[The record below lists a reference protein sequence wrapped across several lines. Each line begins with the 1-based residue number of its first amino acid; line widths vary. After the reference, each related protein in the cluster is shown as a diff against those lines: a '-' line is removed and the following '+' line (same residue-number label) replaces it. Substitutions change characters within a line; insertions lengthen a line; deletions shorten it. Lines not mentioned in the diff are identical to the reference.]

1 MGDVLDGGTFD
12 GLKIARDLVDVFLRE
27 VNENPLVVLHSFLL
41 QYTIRAQVR
50 KQVIAPNSD
59 Q

>member
-12 GLKIARDLVDVFLRE
+12 GVKIARDLVDVFLRE

-41 QYTIRAQVR
+41 QYTIRA
-50 KQVIAPNSD
+50 
-59 Q
+59 

>member
-12 GLKIARDLVDVFLRE
+12 GVKIARDLVDVFLRE